1 MKLHHKS
8 RKEAEELAYHYLDVV
23 GLRDN
28 RFREIGA
35 SAGS

>member
-28 RFREIGA
+28 RFGEIGA